1 MKSSNIGGQAV
12 LEGIMMKNK
21 TRYAVAVRKPDQ
33 QIEVCVKEYK
43 GIIPWQ
49 GVYKV
54 PFIRGIFNFID
65 SLVLG
70 MKTLTYS
77 ASFFEEEEGEVL
89 TEQEAQKQEKQEKI
103 MMGFTVAFS
112 IVAAVGIFMVLPYF
126 LSDLLK
132 NYISSR
138 GVLTALEGV
147 IRMVVFLLYIGL
159 ISRMKDIQRTF
170 MYHGAEH
177 KCINC
182 IEHGA
187 RLTPENVKN
196 SSRYHKRCG
205 TSFLFLVMFVSVIFF
220 IFIRIENTAVQ
231 LVLRIL
237 LIPVI
242 AGVSYELIRWAGRS
256 ENVFITALSKPGLWL
271 QKLTT
276 KEPDMDMIEVAIK
289 AVEEVF
295 DWEAFLLD
303 YYKDTEQPVAEMA
316 ANEASLAITSTITTG
331 ADRNT
336 RSLNPDEVVQE
347 NTQQTT
353 QPEKEYIAPDDTDI
367 LEGGQITDAEGAKEQ
382 EKNPDSTENS
392 EQQSETGSPAEN
404 KEKSEPESENAD
416 IKQQSESQESEAGE
430 DDEDDDELPEG
441 FEIIEDPQE
450 SVDTAAQQ
458 ASESNLSVESDKGL
472 EEGDGFEFIEDEEDE
487 DYAEE
492 LPLFKER
499 VDKK

>member
-70 MKTLTYS
+70 MKALTYS

-182 IEHGA
+182 IEHGMP
-187 RLTPENVKN
+187 LTVENVRK
-196 SSRYHKRCG
+196 SSRQHKRCG
-205 TSFLFLVMFVSVIFF
+205 TSFLFFVMIVSIIFCFF
-220 IFIRIENTAVQ
+220 ITAESQVLKVGIRIA
-231 LVLRIL
+231 LM
-237 LIPVI
+237 PVI
-242 AGVSYELIRWAGRS
+242 AGVSYEIIRLAGSS
-256 ENVFITALSKPGLWL
+256 ENPLVNVLSKPGMWV
-271 QKLTT
+271 QMMTT
-276 KEPDMDMIEVAIK
+276 KEPDDSMIEVAIR

-295 DWEAFLLD
+295 DWKAYLEENFS
-303 YYKDTEQPVAEMA
+303 KTEE
-316 ANEASLAITSTITTG
+316 SFG
-331 ADRNT
+331 
-336 RSLNPDEVVQE
+336 
-347 NTQQTT
+347 
-353 QPEKEYIAPDDTDI
+353 
-367 LEGGQITDAEGAKEQ
+367 
-382 EKNPDSTENS
+382 
-392 EQQSETGSPAEN
+392 EN
-404 KEKSEPESENAD
+404 KCR
-416 IKQQSESQESEAGE
+416 QEECA
-430 DDEDDDELPEG
+430 L
-441 FEIIEDPQE
+441 
-450 SVDTAAQQ
+450 
-458 ASESNLSVESDKGL
+458 
-472 EEGDGFEFIEDEEDE
+472 
-487 DYAEE
+487 
-492 LPLFKER
+492 
-499 VDKK
+499 